1 MWQYYLFVC
10 LFLICLF
17 IERPLSNPPAP
28 SAGYF
33 PPSSGTSYK
42 CSWRHFHKPPP
53 LSGHDLGRTPARLSI
68 FLQYSVLKSVYHLKE
83 ILAKFT
89 GNRNR
94 DSIFWWGG
102 HVTHAAPLIR
112 SLRTLWKIATE
123 SWWQRRRYLA
133 TFYFLPSTVLV
144 PNKVKPEGRW
154 LWFTESPYNIPH
166 P

>member
-1 MWQYYLFVC
+1 MIGRYHNIKERIKWLHAAFGRVGATTVNNVTILLIC
-10 LFLICLF
+10 LFISHFLF

-83 ILAKFT
+83 VLAKFI
-89 GNRNR
+89 GKRNR
-94 DSIFWWGG
+94 DSIFW
-102 HVTHAAPLIR
+102 
-112 SLRTLWKIATE
+112 
-123 SWWQRRRYLA
+123 
-133 TFYFLPSTVLV
+133 
-144 PNKVKPEGRW
+144 
-154 LWFTESPYNIPH
+154 
-166 P
+166 